1 MEPITCA
8 IIGGLIAFG
17 HWYNAKTEREL
28 KERKEQE
35 EAQRR
40 ASEEAQRRVREEQL
54 AREAREDTKRLAQRM
69 ERYRKKDA
77 KSPKVLGKS
86 KSLPCKKN
94 VRGAGL
100 IKSQRTDGHEV
111 DENVIGKI
119 RPNARLSVNV
129 KKILGRGNG

>member
-40 ASEEAQRRVREEQL
+40 ASEEAQRRAREEQL

-69 ERYRKKDA
+69 EQYRKRDA
-77 KSPKVLGKS
+77 NSPKVLSKS

-94 VRGAGL
+94 ARGAGL
-100 IKSQRTDGHEV
+100 TKSQRTNGHEV
-111 DENVIGKI
+111 EENVMGKI
-119 RPNARLSVNV
+119 HPNAQLSANV
-129 KKILGRGNG
+129 RKMLKRRNG